1 MQRWHVLMVP
11 ALLVSAT
18 FVAYA
23 QEHPAIKIG
32 VFDPEEVWR
41 STEVGKKFNQDLS
54 ESRDRLQANI
64 DKKQQE
70 IEGLVEK
77 LRQQQASLSDDK
89 AQQMQKEIQTRRVE
103 LNRLNE
109 DATADMKQQLND
121 IQGRFQQM
129 LMETLATFGKEKSFT
144 LILNKAVVDFNSQ
157 QVDVTQDLIAKFNEV
172 NKAPIG
178 PAPKT
183 QEKKAPA
190 AKPPDKKAPEKPKE
204 PPKDSSKP

>member
-1 MQRWHVLMVP
+1 MQ
-11 ALLVSAT
+11 
-18 FVAYA
+18 
-23 QEHPAIKIG
+23 KIARSMLG
-32 VFDPEEVWR
+32 RVRHLNGNVRAHERRDRILVFDLGNRLLLRPILEVE
-41 STEVGKKFNQDLS
+41 SHPVG
-54 ESRDRLQANI
+54 RI
-64 DKKQQE
+64 
-70 IEGLVEK
+70 G
-77 LRQQQASLSDDK
+77 QQQASLSDDK

-121 IQGRFQQM
+121 VQGRFQQM